1 MLIFS
6 IVILSLIFLELVG
19 ILLHCFRDYSTKI
32 FTSSGCN
39 VFNSPLR
46 EGYCIEHDKAY
57 GRGGWC
63 IARLKADWTLFTCIW
78 KHNKP
83 LAILM
88 FLGIRLFGMFEFE
101 YGKKRK
107 LKYHDGSIDE

>member
-1 MLIFS
+1 MSVI
-6 IVILSLIFLELVG
+6 IVVIISLFVLELFG
-19 ILLHCFRDYSTKI
+19 ILIQIRKDVSHKI

-39 VFNSPLR
+39 VFNSPSR
-46 EGYCIEHDKAY
+46 ELYCIEHDKAY

-63 IARLKADWTLFTCIW
+63 IARFKADWKLFKCVW

-83 LAILM
+83 LAVLM

-107 LKYHDGSIDE
+107 LKYPDGSIDA